1 MLWLYQQVFFMD
13 INKKVAGLRDMDVR
27 ETITLLP
34 MLLLVFW
41 IGVYPNSFLSFLHPT
56 VQHLMERVQMAGG
69 SQELQIAKT
78 IMEVI
83 R

>member
-1 MLWLYQQVFFMD
+1 MD
-13 INKKVAGLRDMDVR
+13 INKKVAPLRDMDVR

-34 MLLLVFW
+34 MLFLVFW
-41 IGVYPNSFLSFLHPT
+41 IGVYPNAFLSFLHPT